1 MHPATLTS
9 SKPNI
14 SRHLGTL
21 KSLDYRNSELKKAP
35 EQLTCSPLLYLS
47 PSPQDH
53 FLTHEGLMHTLR
65 LWPVVVTPLRC
76 FQLALYISNMCSFRT
91 FFSSFWRTPQSYGRP
106 ARVPASDTQR
116 QHHTR
121 WGVTTALRQTWSTLG
136 SRLRNRS
143 GTRLLLQSS
152 HQHSFI
158 FTLL

>member
-1 MHPATLTS
+1 MHPPTLTS

-21 KSLDYRNSELKKAP
+21 KSLDYRNSGLKKASK
-35 EQLTCSPLLYLS
+35 QLTCSQLLCLS

-53 FLTHEGLMHTLR
+53 SLTHEGLMHTLR
-65 LWPVVVTPLRC
+65 LWPVVVTPLGC
-76 FQLALYISNMCSFRT
+76 FQLALYILNMCNFCT
-91 FFSSFWRTPQSYGRP
+91 FFSSFWRTPQLYGRP

-121 WGVTTALRQTWSTLG
+121 WGVTAELRQTWSRLG

-143 GTRLLLQSS
+143 GTSLLLQSS
-152 HQHSFI
+152 HQQSFI